1 MWTNFTEVEFYMNS
15 KFYWSWEKEKENRCP
30 VSRPP
35 QNVLHVVVLQ
45 RRKKMYKKAWCSK
58 PITFLRFWLPS
69 PSSSSLLL
77 TVLLVIGYLSPL
89 HRPLCVVGR
98 LGREKKEA
106 LEGRWEE
113 KTVVPPFLRLIVH
126 RALSF
131 FYWNTQR
138 GPLRWREIR
147 YEKNRIPK
155 VIFFF
160 VSVLIMTVLRLFD
173 FIFENKFQAGRL
185 NSHAQ
190 V

>member
-15 KFYWSWEKEKENRCP
+15 KFYWSWEKEKESRCP

-58 PITFLRFWLPS
+58 RITFLRFWLPS
-69 PSSSSLLL
+69 PLSSSLLL

-98 LGREKKEA
+98 LGREKNKA

-113 KTVVPPFLRLIVH
+113 KTVVPPLPLLIVH

-155 VIFFF
+155 VMFSF
-160 VSVLIMTVLRLFD
+160 VSVLILSIWLY
-173 FIFENKFQAGRL
+173 FQK
-185 NSHAQ
+185 Q
-190 V
+190 VSSWEAK